1 MGKEALKIIEGMHE
15 IFKKKGLKLSVAES
29 CTGGLIS
36 HYITMLPGAST
47 FFEAGVV
54 TYSAESK
61 MRIFGLS
68 LETISSYGVVSGET
82 AKEMAERIRLLTK
95 TDCAL
100 STTGNLG
107 PDVLEGKDVGL
118 VYTAVSMYGKIFV
131 KELRLK
137 GERQEIKERAAV
149 SALEFLLEIMK
160 AE

>member
-1 MGKEALKIIEGMHE
+1 MDKETLGIIQKVHE

-29 CTGGLIS
+29 CTGGLVS
-36 HYITMLPGAST
+36 HYITMIPGAST

-68 LETISSYGVVSGET
+68 LETISSYGIVSGET

-107 PDVLEGKDVGL
+107 PEVLEGKDVGL
-118 VYTAVSMYGKIFV
+118 VYTAVSMYGKTFV
-131 KELRLK
+131 EELRFK
-137 GERQEIKERAAV
+137 GERQEIKERAAL
-149 SALEFLLEIMK
+149 SALEFLIKVIES
-160 AE
+160 

>member
-1 MGKEALKIIEGMHE
+1 MGKETLGIIQKVHE

-36 HYITMLPGAST
+36 HYITMIPGAST

-61 MRIFGLS
+61 KKILGLQS
-68 LETISSYGVVSGET
+68 KTIASHGVISKET

-95 TDCAL
+95 TGCAV

-107 PDVLEGKDVGL
+107 PDVLEGKDIGL
-118 VYTAVSMYGKIFV
+118 IYTAVSMGGKTFV
-131 KELRLK
+131 RELRLNGK
-137 GERQEIKERAAV
+137 REEIKERAAV
-149 SALEFLLEIMK
+149 SALEFLIEAI
-160 AE
+160 ES

>member
-1 MGKEALKIIEGMHE
+1 MEKEALKIIESMHE
-15 IFKKKGLKLSVAES
+15 IFRKKGLKLSVAES

-36 HYITMLPGAST
+36 HYITMIPGAST

-118 VYTAVSMYGKIFV
+118 VYTAVSMCGKTFV

-149 SALEFLLEIMK
+149 SALEFLLEIM
-160 AE
+160 ES